1 MSSEEIKR
9 SIRENPEI
17 LIDALNDALTTNPD
31 ALLRALMNRPE
42 VLIRVLLLTAS
53 LPLVIPT
60 ILLRL
65 LTALVLPMGQYGDVD
80 ALRARINDVEKRLGE
95 LESKII
101 TKGEVEMLFKELISK
116 YGVKDQR
123 PL

>member
-42 VLIRVLLLTAS
+42 V
-53 LPLVIPT
+53 
-60 ILLRL
+60 
-65 LTALVLPMGQYGDVD
+65 
-80 ALRARINDVEKRLGE
+80 
-95 LESKII
+95 
-101 TKGEVEMLFKELISK
+101 
-116 YGVKDQR
+116 
-123 PL
+123 